1 MSMWN
6 TVPMRPLT
14 TPKPFNAWGVAT
26 LAYLLG
32 KAVLFG
38 IGLVV
43 GWAGFLVMS
52 AMGLVGAGSDL
63 TVDDLMVVAVAVAV
77 ALTVLSLAIQAR
89 FIANRG
95 GARPVAATVAALV
108 AGLLV
113 GLAATATGL
122 PEGLFMV
129 LSAAVE
135 IAVLAT
141 LIKPRP

>member
-1 MSMWN
+1 MWN

-43 GWAGFLVMS
+43 GWAGLLLMS
-52 AMGLVGAGSDL
+52 AMGFLGAGSDL
-63 TVDDLMVVAVAVAV
+63 TVDDLMFVAVVVAV
-77 ALTVLSLAIQAR
+77 ALTALSLAIQAR
-89 FIANRG
+89 FIAKRG

-113 GLAATATGL
+113 GVAATAIAL
-122 PEGLFMV
+122 PEAVSMAL
-129 LSAAVE
+129 AAGVE
-135 IAVLAT
+135 IVVLAT
-141 LIKPRP
+141 VIKPRA